1 MKKILI
7 TLFFISSTFI
17 FSSPVWVEYYIKV
30 DSPQSA
36 AKIVEATD
44 NLMSSEYVE
53 KNFKGSL
60 HLNTWIAN
68 GSDESTHVFAV
79 LQPSMTEHYNY
90 MQNLQQ
96 SKVGQKYFS
105 ALRANSTNVS
115 ERINSFIETYGTPTN
130 DDIYWIL
137 HEFSAQPSDLEKII
151 KAHQKMDDGI
161 KGDFPG
167 QFGLSSVAYG
177 SGEVTHILTV
187 GYSSIAEL
195 ESWEDGVGSN
205 KPVQDFLKSM
215 DRMVVWKGSK
225 VLTNSRVYDSA
236 SDLEQF
242 VTKDFE

>member
-1 MKKILI
+1 
-7 TLFFISSTFI
+7 
-17 FSSPVWVEYYIKV
+17 
-30 DSPQSA
+30 
-36 AKIVEATD
+36 
-44 NLMSSEYVE
+44 
-53 KNFKGSL
+53 
-60 HLNTWIAN
+60 
-68 GSDESTHVFAV
+68 
-79 LQPSMTEHYNY
+79 

-161 KGDFPG
+161 KDDFPG
-167 QFGLSSVAYG
+167 QFALSSVAYG

-187 GYSSIAEL
+187 GYSSIEEL

-215 DRMVVWKGSK
+215 DRMVVWKGSNF
-225 VLTNSRVYDSA
+225 LTNSRVYDSP

>member
-1 MKKILI
+1 MKNLLI
-7 TLFFISSTFI
+7 SLLFLTSGYI
-17 FSSPVWVEYYIKV
+17 FSNPVWVEYYIQV
-30 DSPQSA
+30 DSPKA
-36 AKIVEATD
+36 AGKIVQATD
-44 NLMSSEYVE
+44 NLMSSDYVK

-68 GSDESTHVFAV
+68 GDDDSTHVFAV
-79 LQPSMTEHYNY
+79 LQPSMTEHYSY

-96 SKVGQKYFS
+96 SKSGQDFFDT
-105 ALRANSTNVS
+105 LRANSVNTS

-137 HEFSAQPSDLEKII
+137 HEFSAQPSDLERIVR
-151 KAHQKMDDGI
+151 AHQKMNEGI
-161 KGDFPG
+161 KDDFPG

-177 SGEVTHILTV
+177 SGDVTHILTV

-195 ESWEDGVGSN
+195 ESWEDQVATN
-205 KPVQDFLKSM
+205 KPVQDFLKIM
-215 DRMVVWKGSK
+215 DKMVTWKGSK
-225 VLTNSRVYDSA
+225 VLTNSKVYDSA